1 MKCGKAIGLVNKATL
16 RKGIYKTAIINTKSY
31 TIDALPTELSIY
43 YQKRG
48 KDLVL
53 QARRPAIYM
62 ATILQR

>member
-43 YQKRG
+43 Y
-48 KDLVL
+48 
-53 QARRPAIYM
+53 
-62 ATILQR
+62 